1 MKVLGEDDFKR
12 EEFKIKFVGKI
23 DNFFILNSM
32 LEDLNMSSKDEKELI
47 LNVFFRRTK
56 NLLDRLVDIIGLLK
70 GNFSFEIYS
79 SDYRFKFI
87 DFYGKALFDS
97 KDEKKVGKII
107 IDDGY
112 KTQEI
117 SMFERVI

>member
-32 LEDLNMSSKDEKELI
+32 LEDLNMGSEDEKELI
-47 LNVFFRRTK
+47 LNVFFRKTK
-56 NLLDRLVDIIGLLK
+56 ILLDRLVDIIGLLK